1 MQPRSGDALGG
12 TLVRQRR
19 KVFRGRQRLYG
30 LLARVSRTGSAKD
43 RLYPIKE
50 RLFTPQSPHD
60 LPHNQKGEKSR
71 RKNKNHILYLEAHS
85 LYNIWYPWLVLDLQ
99 TRNEK
104 RLSCKP
110 LYGSTESIMAGRF
123 GLISNFQAHQEKPS
137 LPSPCRCR

>member
-1 MQPRSGDALGG
+1 MALI
-12 TLVRQRR
+12 
-19 KVFRGRQRLYG
+19 
-30 LLARVSRTGSAKD
+30 SRTGSAKD

-71 RKNKNHILYLEAHS
+71 RKNKNHILYLDAHS

-110 LYGSTESIMAGRF
+110 FYGSTESIMAV
-123 GLISNFQAHQEKPS
+123 LLSPKTNFFAVKYERTAFLS
-137 LPSPCRCR
+137 LQRMVKRKREMPRGVIKFV

>member
-12 TLVRQRR
+12 TFVRQGREILCR
-19 KVFRGRQRLYG
+19 RQRLYR
-30 LLARVSRTGSAKD
+30 LLAGVSRAGSAKD

-71 RKNKNHILYLEAHS
+71 RKNKNHILYSEAYS

-104 RLSCKP
+104 RPSCKP
-110 LYGSTESIMAGRF
+110 LYGSTESIMADRF
-123 GLISNFQAHQEKPS
+123 GIVSNFPA
-137 LPSPCRCR
+137 L